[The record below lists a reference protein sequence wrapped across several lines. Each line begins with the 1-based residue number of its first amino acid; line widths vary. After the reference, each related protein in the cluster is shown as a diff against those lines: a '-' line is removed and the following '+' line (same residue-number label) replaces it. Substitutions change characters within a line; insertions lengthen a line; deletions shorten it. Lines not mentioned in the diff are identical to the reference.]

1 MTVIAGPNDKT
12 EEQLLREY
20 NDRIWALSKDTS
32 EEFGLKIR
40 ELTVKMFPALNKASK
55 DEQAAMAFGI
65 IHSMLLNAVC
75 FNGYNGFDP
84 NGLMHVLGQLLDAD
98 EERKADIAA
107 LAEMHP
113 GEMYQA

>member
-12 EEQLLREY
+12 EEQLLKEY

-40 ELTVKMFPALNKASK
+40 ELTVKMFPALNVASK
-55 DEQAAMAFGI
+55 EEQNAMCFGM
-65 IHSMLLNAVC
+65 IHAMLFNAVC
-75 FNGYNGFDP
+75 FNGYTSGDANS
-84 NGLMHVLGQLLDAD
+84 LMHVLGQLLDAD